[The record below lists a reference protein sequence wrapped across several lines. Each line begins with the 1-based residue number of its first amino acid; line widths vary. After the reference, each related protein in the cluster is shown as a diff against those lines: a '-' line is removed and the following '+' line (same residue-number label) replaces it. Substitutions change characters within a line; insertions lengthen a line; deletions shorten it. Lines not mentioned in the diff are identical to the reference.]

1 MLSIL
6 LICIDRS
13 SPFSFRLAYIFA
25 VIAIDVPSKKLF
37 FFCPFNTEY
46 ATTMLPP
53 TSYSHYLT
61 PIAFHLFICILC
73 Y

>member
-13 SPFSFRLAYIFA
+13 SPFFFRLAYIFA
-25 VIAIDVPSKKLF
+25 VIAIDVSSKKLF

-46 ATTMLPP
+46 ATAMLPP
-53 TSYSHYLT
+53 ILYSRYLT
-61 PIAFHLFICILC
+61 PIASHLFICIL
-73 Y
+73 YY